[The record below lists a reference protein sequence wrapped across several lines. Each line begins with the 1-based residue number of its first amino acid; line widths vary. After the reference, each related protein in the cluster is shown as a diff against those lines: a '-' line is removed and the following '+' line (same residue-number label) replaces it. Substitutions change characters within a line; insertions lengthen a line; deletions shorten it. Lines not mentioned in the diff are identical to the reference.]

1 MAQSMPSGTN
11 AFIPAMVQDNL
22 IVGYSRNVDSFA
34 LNRYIQLVP
43 TPKNQAYYLF
53 VDGSAAVRLTNSDLR
68 DVIWPDGQ
76 KRPTSDNNVAE
87 FTWNPIATTRKSF
100 EFTVGNLAVE
110 QASWDI
116 VATNSGFQAVRAMTA
131 RTMAVSTA
139 LSGASWG
146 SNTDTATNLG
156 GGFAN
161 TGTSDGSGNGF
172 VLKKIVNKVVQQIRK
187 ATFGAVNAKDI
198 VMLMAPKVAETLSES
213 KEVHAYVKESPFALA
228 QLRGDAPGQN
238 VNYGLPDVLYKI
250 PVIVDDAYKVTS
262 KRNASSTS
270 TAAAVY
276 DENTIYFVS
285 RPAGLMMPYGGISY
299 STVQLFVREE
309 MNIEAYPDQA
319 NRITSGFV
327 TDDYGAY
334 VVAPASGYKVSAVFS

>member
-34 LNRYIQLVP
+34 LNRYIQMVQ
-43 TPKNQAYYLF
+43 TPKNQAYYLYI
-53 VDGSAAVRLTNSDLR
+53 DGAAAVRLTNSDLR
-68 DVIWPDGQ
+68 DIVWPDGQ
-76 KRPTSDNNVAE
+76 KRPSSDNNVAE

-116 VATNSGFQAVRAMTA
+116 VATNSGFQATRAMTA
-131 RTMAVSTA
+131 RTLAVSTA
-139 LSGASWG
+139 LANASWG
-146 SNTDTATNLG
+146 SNTGTATSLG
-156 GGFAN
+156 GGLA
-161 TGTSDGSGNGF
+161 TSGTATSP
-172 VLKKIVNKVVQQIRK
+172 VLKKIVNKVVQQIRS

-198 VMLMAPKVAETLSES
+198 VMLMAPKVAESLSES
-213 KEVHAYVKESPFALA
+213 QEVHSYVKESPFALA

-250 PVIVDDAYKVTS
+250 PVIVDDAYRVTS
-262 KRNASSTS
+262 KRNASGTS
-270 TAAAVY
+270 TTAAVY
-276 DENTIYFVS
+276 DENVIYFIS

-309 MNIEAYPDQA
+309 MSIEANPDQV
-319 NRITSGFV
+319 NRLTSGYV

-334 VVAPASGYKVSAVFS
+334 VVAPASGYKVTACLS